1 MLPNNRNNAL
11 LGSKNDNICL
21 TEVVFLKYVS
31 EGIIQSGMLTVEFEY
46 SSSLGS
52 LNYLE
57 VEYSDPRMRKYVEG
71 NPNVMR
77 NIDSH
82 LRNNMIYQEYN
93 IR

>member
-1 MLPNNRNNAL
+1 MLPNNRNSAL

-21 TEVVFLKYVS
+21 TEVVFLKYIS

-71 NPNVMR
+71 NSNVMR

-82 LRNNMIYQEYN
+82 LRNNMIYHEYN

>member
-1 MLPNNRNNAL
+1 
-11 LGSKNDNICL
+11 
-21 TEVVFLKYVS
+21 
-31 EGIIQSGMLTVEFEY
+31 MLTIEFEY

-57 VEYSDPRMRKYVEG
+57 VEYSDPRMRKHVDD

-82 LRNNMIYQEYN
+82 LRNHLIYQEYR
-93 IR
+93 IK